1 MIKNILFIQPFSLI
15 DKQLSDILLV
25 WPFYLENYL
34 RNRFKYLNFDTIY
47 LPAEQKRG
55 TININNF
62 SIQEIKRF
70 HSEMDN
76 LITNIDFELNA
87 ETLICI
93 SCSFS
98 TLYIPTKI
106 ILDYFQKIC
115 PECIFAIGGA
125 HVSACPDDFY
135 QKNKSIDFMIFGE
148 GELPLA
154 RIIENSSRK
163 RNSSTIMMKKEY
175 IPNLDLLPVLEFE
188 KLSLSKYID
197 DIPRLAINLSR
208 GCPFSCRFCMEKD
221 LREGVK
227 NTKAWRAYSPSRA
240 ILDIKAMID
249 FGFKHNLNE
258 FGFLDSIFGFNNTW
272 LLSFLKKYNFQ
283 DICSI
288 WTETRLDILNETILK
303 ILHKKRIFNMY
314 GLEHFSHRMLKIMN
328 KTQNPNK
335 FLAKFDKI
343 LKIHDNLGYMC
354 VLNILLNHPGETSE
368 TLKKAFKESENIIK
382 QTKNN
387 QIYFNIKQY
396 HNFPGTYSYENEISF
411 RKDFGTKYYEFSKN
425 WWVYNDLDIQ
435 NFGVLCIRS
444 SKDLSLKDFIIS
456 WTNKYI
462 DLNNQIKDK
471 INNMDLKK
479 IEKIFQISNLNMMNK
494 TLEERKDRFFSFLKK
509 YKIEGLEKVIK
520 NTA

>member
-1 MIKNILFIQPFSLI
+1 MIKNILFIQPFSVI

-34 RNRFKYLNFDTIY
+34 RNRFEYLNFETIY

-106 ILDYFQKIC
+106 LLDYFQKFC
-115 PECIFAIGGA
+115 PECIIAIGGA
-125 HVSACPDDFY
+125 HVSACSDDFY
-135 QKNKSIDFMIFGE
+135 QINKSIDFMIFGE

-154 RIIENSSRK
+154 RIIEKTSRK
-163 RNSSTIMMKKEY
+163 RNSSVMMKKEY

-221 LREGVK
+221 LREGIR
-227 NTKAWRAYSPSRA
+227 NTSAWRAYSPSRA

-249 FGFKHNLNE
+249 FGFEHNLNQ
-258 FGFLDSIFGFNNTW
+258 FGFLDSIFGFNNSW

-283 DICSI
+283 DTCSI

-303 ILHKKRIFNMY
+303 TLHKKRIFNMY
-314 GLEHFSHRMLKIMN
+314 GLEHFSHKMLKIMN
-328 KTQNPNK
+328 KTQNPQI
-335 FLAKFDKI
+335 FLKRFDKI

-354 VLNILLNHPGETSE
+354 VLNILLNHPGETPE
-368 TLKKAFKESENIIK
+368 TLKKAFKELQKIISEN
-382 QTKNN
+382 KNN
-387 QIYFNIKQY
+387 HVYFNIKQY
-396 HNFPGTYSYENEISF
+396 HNFPGTFSFENIKSF
-411 RKDFGTKYYEFSKN
+411 RKDFGTKYYDFSKN
-425 WWVYNDLDIQ
+425 WWTYNDLNIQ
-435 NFGVLCIRS
+435 NFGVFCIQS
-444 SKDLSLKDFIIS
+444 SKNLSLKNFIRS

-462 DLNNQIKDK
+462 GLNNLMKDK
-471 INNMDLKK
+471 INNMNLKK
-479 IEKIFQISNLNMMNK
+479 IEKIFQISKLNLMNK
-494 TLEERKDRFFSFLKK
+494 NLEERKENFLSFLKK
-509 YKIEGLEKVIK
+509 YKIEELENIIK